1 MPAEKLTEA
10 AACDWIAN
18 ALVGQSIQYHE
29 GFLMMDR
36 SDSGSGLSAKE
47 RSRLHS
53 VARRMWI
60 ACELG
65 LVHLFSLKVADCHYR
80 YLAADSVRITPRRC
94 SSPKNRRSNAA
105 IVYGLDAG
113 FGLDLGSG
121 FTPYCQM
128 SAKQSKWSSWRA
140 ADEYIVISLTK

>member
-1 MPAEKLTEA
+1 MLNAKPIVDTTRSHLELGVNAGGATPPVTVPAEKLTEA

-36 SDSGSGLSAKE
+36 SDTASELPAKE
-47 RSRLHS
+47 RHRLHL

-65 LVHLFSLKVADCHYR
+65 LVHLLSRKVGTCHYQ
-80 YLAADSVRITPRRC
+80 YVAVRSASSLTPPEIRTRLRRVGPR
-94 SSPKNRRSNAA
+94 SPARSN
-105 IVYGLDAG
+105 
-113 FGLDLGSG
+113 
-121 FTPYCQM
+121 
-128 SAKQSKWSSWRA
+128 SAH
-140 ADEYIVISLTK
+140 

>member
-1 MPAEKLTEA
+1 MLNAKPIVEATRSQLGLSVNAGAITPPVYVPAEKLTEA

-36 SDSGSGLSAKE
+36 SDSGSGLPAKE

-80 YLAADSVRITPRRC
+80 YIAVRSANTLT
-94 SSPKNRRSNAA
+94 SSEVLTRVRK
-105 IVYGLDAG
+105 V
-113 FGLDLGSG
+113 
-121 FTPYCQM
+121 
-128 SAKQSKWSSWRA
+128 SAPSALSA
-140 ADEYIVISLTK
+140 TGTH

>member
-1 MPAEKLTEA
+1 MLNAKPIFEATRSHLGLGVNAGAITPPVYVPAEKLTEA
-10 AACDWIAN
+10 AACDWIAH

-60 ACELG
+60 A
-65 LVHLFSLKVADCHYR
+65 
-80 YLAADSVRITPRRC
+80 
-94 SSPKNRRSNAA
+94 
-105 IVYGLDAG
+105 
-113 FGLDLGSG
+113 
-121 FTPYCQM
+121 
-128 SAKQSKWSSWRA
+128 
-140 ADEYIVISLTK
+140 

>member
-1 MPAEKLTEA
+1 MLNAKPIVEATRSHLGLGVNASAITPPVYVPAEKLTEA

-80 YLAADSVRITPRRC
+80 YLAVRSANTLTPPEIRTRLRQVGTP
-94 SSPKNRRSNAA
+94 SPVPAT
-105 IVYGLDAG
+105 G
-113 FGLDLGSG
+113 
-121 FTPYCQM
+121 TH
-128 SAKQSKWSSWRA
+128 
-140 ADEYIVISLTK
+140 